1 MKVTQSWLKDF
12 VEIKLSPKALADNLT
27 MAGLEV
33 TSLEEKEGDFV
44 FEIEVTSNRP
54 DWLSVIGI
62 AREVGAITGKK
73 LKALQAA
80 SCKLQA
86 KTKSL
91 RPEACGLKPFSIQ
104 VENRKDCPLYTATII
119 EGVKVVASP
128 EWMQKRLRAI
138 GLRPINNIVDI
149 TNYVLYETGQPLHA
163 FDLDKIIA
171 HQRTSAPAHQLEI
184 VVRRAKNGEEITT
197 IDGVTRKLDTE
208 ILVIADSDRPIAIAG
223 IIGGK
228 DTEVSEET
236 KNILLESAGFSPT
249 LVRRGA
255 RKLGVSTD
263 SSYRFERK
271 VDPQGVTLAAQR
283 AAELITKLAGG
294 KISYKCQ
301 SVKVSKCQ
309 EKKIKLSIEK
319 SERIL
324 GIALPTAKIK
334 QILAALGFKLATCSS
349 QFVTISVPSFR
360 QDVSIEEDLIEE
372 IARIYGYGRIPS
384 TLPYILPQFIEPLK
398 LKQLAGQNPDARLT
412 YQLKNILTAS
422 GFSEV
427 INYSLNPLDALK
439 KNKTDGLIKPL
450 AIENPLSKEQEILR
464 PDLFFGLLNNSAYN
478 LNRKNNRL
486 KIFEVGRVF
495 TTGKDIDLLEKLVL
509 GLAVCGRLHLDWQS
523 IDKRQAGLF
532 DLKSCLEQVFSKL
545 GIGGTEFIAEK
556 FPLFRPGASFAV
568 RLDNKKI
575 GLIGEVDN
583 FILENY
589 DIKQKNIFAAQVY
602 LQDLAPYCNFNKKFK
617 PYSLYPSIRR
627 DISLLVKK
635 DIPYGRI
642 KETINSCP
650 QEGISCEAV
659 LLEQYSGKQ
668 VPEGFQNLLIS
679 LEYSSFS
686 RTLKDTEID
695 AIHREI
701 IDKAIRDLGAK
712 IR

>member
-1 MKVTQSWLKDF
+1 MAPQ
-12 VEIKLSPKALADNLT
+12 ALADKLT

-33 TSLEEKEGDFV
+33 TSLEEKEGDSV
-44 FEIEVTSNRP
+44 FELEITSNRP
-54 DWLSVIGI
+54 DWLSLIGV
-62 AREVGAITGKK
+62 AREVGAISGHR
-73 LKALQAA
+73 LKAIGHSLKAR
-80 SCKLQA
+80 KLSPITYHLA
-86 KTKSL
+86 PL
-91 RPEACGLKPFSIQ
+91 SIKI
-104 VENRKDCPLYTATII
+104 ENREDCPLYTATII

-163 FDLDKIIA
+163 FDLDKLRPQTRD
-171 HQRTSAPAHQLEI
+171 HRPETEI
-184 VVRRAKNGEEITT
+184 VVRRATDGEEIVT
-197 IDGVTRKLDTE
+197 IDDIKRKLDRE
-208 ILVIADSDRPIAIAG
+208 ILVIADADGPIAAAG

-263 SSYRFERK
+263 SAYRFERK

-283 AAELITKLAGG
+283 AVELITKLAGG

-309 EKKIKLSIEK
+309 DKKITLSITKTEK
-319 SERIL
+319 LL
-324 GIALPTAKIK
+324 GVKIPAAKIR
-334 QILAALGFKLATCSS
+334 QILLSLGFKSITYNSKLITV
-349 QFVTISVPSFR
+349 QTPSFR
-360 QDVSIEEDLIEE
+360 QDVSLEEDLIEE
-372 IARIYGYGRIPS
+372 IARIYGYEKIPA
-384 TLPYILPQFIEPLK
+384 TLPYILPQSINPLK
-398 LKQLAGQNPDARLT
+398 LKHLAGQSPDARLT
-412 YQLKNILTAS
+412 HQMRNILIAS

-439 KNKTDGLIKPL
+439 KNKTAGLIKPL
-450 AIENPLSKEQEILR
+450 GIENPLSKEQEILR
-464 PDLFFGLLNNSAYN
+464 PDLFFGLLNNIAYN
-478 LNRKNNRL
+478 INRKNNRL
-486 KIFEVGRVF
+486 KIFELGRVF
-495 TTGKDIDLLEKLVL
+495 TTGKDNYFSEKLAL

-523 IDKRQAGLF
+523 IDKREAGLF
-532 DLKSCLEQVFSKL
+532 DLKGCLEQVFSKL
-545 GIGGTEFIAEK
+545 GIGQVGFVAGK

-568 RLDNKKI
+568 RLDNKEI

-583 FILENY
+583 FILDNY

-602 LQDLAPYCNFNKKFK
+602 LQDLAPYCNFKKKFE
-617 PYSLYPSIRR
+617 PYSPYPSSRR

-635 DIPYGRI
+635 DIPYGLI
-642 KETINSCP
+642 KEAINSCP

-686 RTLKDTEID
+686 RTLKDRDID

-701 IDKAIRDLGAK
+701 IDKFTRDLGAK